1 MLIIQITQV
10 MKVPGH
16 SSIIQNQSN
25 ARFGG
30 KKNYPEKKKEHKMAS
45 KAWCQR
51 RLLDMKDPTRR
62 G

>member
-30 KKNYPEKKKEHKMAS
+30 KKNYPEKKKGTQNGIKSVVSAS
-45 KAWCQR
+45 FAGHEGP
-51 RLLDMKDPTRR
+51 D
-62 G
+62 